1 MQAGRQSEGTRVR
14 MRFVVGHWL
23 LLLSVCLSGQSRWA
37 VSLRGS
43 TYLARRQDWNE
54 TIRETTPGN
63 GAFHFVVFQG

>member
-1 MQAGRQSEGTRVR
+1 
-14 MRFVVGHWL
+14 MRFVVGHGL
-23 LLLSVCLSGQSRWA
+23 LPLLSVCLSGQSQWA